1 MTIYLLKMVMF
12 QLQIVKYLEGNWFQ
26 ICKFWWFSPDKW
38 HDDPDSHDF
47 TDDSI
52 HVVADDDGDEKLWW
66 WQLLSLSLLILLYL
80 SIYYIYVYY
89 KVYIYTYYQH
99 YYCSFFGNMWSR
111 MIFIYFPTIHN
122 HHDRSRSNGNDR
134 SFIVMLSVHQY
145 IVV

>member
-80 SIYYIYVYY
+80 SIYYIYMYITR
-89 KVYIYTYYQH
+89 YIYTHILSALLLQFFLETCDLGWY
-99 YYCSFFGNMWSR
+99 SFTFLPFIII
-111 MIFIYFPTIHN
+111 MIEVGVTA
-122 HHDRSRSNGNDR
+122 
-134 SFIVMLSVHQY
+134 M
-145 IVV
+145 IVVS